1 MKSNFL
7 MSLTPRAK
15 SCKTTLAKL
24 DLKPQANVSKL
35 SKHEICIRISEI
47 Y

>member
-24 DLKPQANVSKL
+24 DLKPQQTFQNYQNTKSA
-35 SKHEICIRISEI
+35 
-47 Y
+47 